1 MKRSITVVRKGLVA
15 TVAAA
20 AVLGVVAALASAAS
34 NKPTITFVSPDSH
47 RTKVASQVGPDAVEF
62 AARATHPF
70 GRLGGDRWANR
81 RSR

>member
-1 MKRSITVVRKGLVA
+1 VA

-47 RTKVASQVGPDAVEF
+47 RTKVAWQVGPDAVESRYEGN
-62 AARATHPF
+62 APLRST
-70 GRLGGDRWANR
+70 WR
-81 RSR
+81 RSLGESEV